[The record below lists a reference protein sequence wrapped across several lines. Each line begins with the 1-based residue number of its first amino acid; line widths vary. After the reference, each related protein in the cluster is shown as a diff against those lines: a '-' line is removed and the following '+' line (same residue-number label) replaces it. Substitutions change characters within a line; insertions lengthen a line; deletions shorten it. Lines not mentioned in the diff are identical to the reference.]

1 MSAPNR
7 AATILASPWELD
19 EGWKRGAGRSGRRM
33 DMRFVG
39 RARTGVRKS
48 SGAAQAF
55 CGFRKEPER
64 SGNRVVVV
72 GDVRGAVAAVAA
84 VAVRAVAV
92 AAVAAVAV
100 AAVAAVAVAAVAVA
114 AVRVAAVAAVAV
126 VGAAVRAVVAAAVGG
141 IGFIIGIGVTSWFAL
156 RLLMAYVYIC

>member
-19 EGWKRGAGRSGRRM
+19 EGWKRGAGPSGRRM
-33 DMRFVG
+33 DMRFVE

-48 SGAAQAF
+48 SAEAQAF

-72 GDVRGAVAAVAA
+72 GDVRGA
-84 VAVRAVAV
+84 
-92 AAVAAVAV
+92 
-100 AAVAAVAVAAVAVA
+100 
-114 AVRVAAVAAVAV
+114 VAAVAAVAV